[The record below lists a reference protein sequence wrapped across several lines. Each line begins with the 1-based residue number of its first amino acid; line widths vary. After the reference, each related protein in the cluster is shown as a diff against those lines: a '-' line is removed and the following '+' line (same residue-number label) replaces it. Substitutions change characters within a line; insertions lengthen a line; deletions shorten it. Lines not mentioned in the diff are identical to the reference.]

1 MAELLEFQK
10 PVVEKA
16 VAALTNGRVFI
27 VSTTTGS
34 GKSYMAAET
43 IRRLGK
49 KALIISPKVSIP
61 QWWDVA
67 KAMGVEEQIIDV
79 INPEKISTP
88 RGCVFYTRESGW
100 RLPKDSIVVM
110 DEWHRSAGG
119 DPIGKKDAPVTAQ
132 AFLLLHAYPSIR
144 LIAMTATLA
153 DTVRKFYAIGYWLGF
168 HPGTKSGYTA
178 WCRSHGC
185 AWRKFGWG
193 PRQKLL
199 FEFTKD
205 KTRAKTI
212 MRNLREEMGER
223 FVSMGPDDIPGF
235 PDEIR
240 EVCYVDLDKRDH
252 DEIVAA
258 YEAMPDSYKAV
269 AKEDEIRILRERQR
283 AELCKAGVIAE
294 MAEGLEAEGAS
305 VFVML
310 NFTEARTRVEEQ
322 LRRHKIPFAS
332 IYGGQKDDERQKGI
346 DAFQSNE
353 IHVIVGMAQAC
364 SVAVSLHDL
373 HHERPR
379 VSLISPGYNSAEF
392 LQGLGRI
399 RRVGGTLATQKIIIA
414 RDTVEERVGRTIE
427 RKVCTIDALNGTEL
441 TDDDLKRK

>member
-1 MAELLEFQK
+1 MALFDFQK
-10 PVVEKA
+10 PVADQMVR
-16 VAALTNGRVFI
+16 VLGNGRVFI
-27 VSTTTGS
+27 LASTTGS
-34 GKSYMAAET
+34 GKTYMALDT
-43 IRRLGK
+43 IRRLGVR
-49 KALIISPKVSIP
+49 ALVICPKVAIE
-61 QWWDVA
+61 QWRRAASD
-67 KAMGVEEQIIDV
+67 MGAADNLIDV
-79 INPEKISTP
+79 INPEQISKP
-88 RGCVFYTRESGW
+88 SGCVYYTRDGGW
-100 RLPKDSIVVM
+100 RLPPGTLICM

-119 DPIGKKDAPVTAQ
+119 DPIGKRDAPVTAQ
-132 AFLLLHAYPSIR
+132 AFVMLHAYPSFK
-144 LIAMTATLA
+144 LLAMTATLA

-168 HPGTKSGYTA
+168 HSGTKAGYTA
-178 WCRSHGC
+178 WCRNHGC

-212 MRNLREEMGER
+212 MRNLREEMGDR
-223 FVSMGPDDIPGF
+223 FVSMGPEDIPGF

-283 AELCKAGVIAE
+283 AEFCKAGAIAE
-294 MAEGLEAEGAS
+294 MAEGLEAEGVS

-310 NFTEARTRVEEQ
+310 NFTDARKRVEEQ
-322 LRRHKIPFAS
+322 LAKHKVPFAS
-332 IYGGQKDDERQKGI
+332 IYGGQREDERQKGI
-346 DAFQSNE
+346 DAFQANE

-373 HHERPR
+373 HHERMR

-399 RRVGGTLATQKIIIA
+399 RRVGGTLATQKIVIA

>member
-1 MAELLEFQK
+1 MALFDFQK
-10 PVVEKA
+10 PVVDQM
-16 VAALTNGRVFI
+16 VRVLGDGRVFI
-27 VSTTTGS
+27 LSSTTGS
-34 GKSYMAAET
+34 GKTYMALDT
-43 IRRLGK
+43 IRRLGVR
-49 KALIISPKVSIP
+49 ALVICPKVAIE
-61 QWWDVA
+61 QWRRAASD
-67 KAMGVEEQIIDV
+67 MGAADNLIDV
-79 INPEKISTP
+79 INPEQISKP
-88 RGCVFYTRESGW
+88 SGCVYYTRDGGW
-100 RLPKDSIVVM
+100 RLPPGTLVVM

-132 AFLLLHAYPSIR
+132 AFVMLHAYPSFK
-144 LIAMTATLA
+144 LLAMTATLA

-168 HPGTKSGYTA
+168 HTGTKAGYTS
-178 WCRSHGC
+178 WCRNHGC
-185 AWRKFGWG
+185 AWRTFGWG

-212 MRNLREEMGER
+212 MRNIREEMGER
-223 FVSMGPDDIPGF
+223 FVSMGPEEIPGF

-258 YEAMPDSYKAV
+258 YEAMPDSYKAI
-269 AKEDEIRILRERQR
+269 AKEDEVRILRERQR
-283 AELCKAGVIAE
+283 AEFCKAGVIAE
-294 MAEGLEAEGAS
+294 MAEGLEAEGVS

-310 NFTEARTRVEEQ
+310 NFTDARKRVEEQ
-322 LRRHKIPFAS
+322 LAKHKVPFAS
-332 IYGGQKDDERQKGI
+332 IYGGQREDERQKGI
-346 DAFQSNE
+346 DAFQANE
-353 IHVIVGMAQAC
+353 VHVIIGMAQAC

-373 HHERPR
+373 HHERMR

-414 RDTVEERVGRTIE
+414 RDTVEEKVGRTIE
-427 RKVCTIDALNGTEL
+427 RKVCTIDALNGTEI

>member
-1 MAELLEFQK
+1 MALFDFQK
-10 PVVEKA
+10 PVADQMVR
-16 VAALTNGRVFI
+16 VLGDGRVFI
-27 VSTTTGS
+27 LASTTGS
-34 GKSYMAAET
+34 GKTYMALDT
-43 IRRLGK
+43 IRRLGVR
-49 KALIISPKVSIP
+49 ALVICPKVAIE
-61 QWWDVA
+61 QWRRAASD
-67 KAMGVEEQIIDV
+67 MGAADNLIDV
-79 INPEKISTP
+79 INPEQISKP
-88 RGCVFYTRESGW
+88 SGCVYYTRDGGW
-100 RLPKDSIVVM
+100 RLPPGTLICM

-119 DPIGKKDAPVTAQ
+119 DPIGKRDAPVTAQ
-132 AFLLLHAYPSIR
+132 AFVMLHAYPSFK
-144 LIAMTATLA
+144 LLAMTATLA

-168 HPGTKSGYTA
+168 HSGTKAGYTA
-178 WCRSHGC
+178 WCRNHGC

-212 MRNLREEMGER
+212 MRNIRKEMGER
-223 FVSMGPDDIPGF
+223 FVSMGPEDIPGF

-283 AELCKAGVIAE
+283 AEFCKAGVIAE
-294 MAEGLEAEGAS
+294 MAEGLEAEGVS

-310 NFTEARTRVEEQ
+310 NFTEARRRVEEQ
-322 LRRHKIPFAS
+322 LAKHRVPFAS
-332 IYGGQKDDERQKGI
+332 IYGGQREDERQKGI
-346 DAFQSNE
+346 DAFQANE
-353 IHVIVGMAQAC
+353 VHVIIGMAQAC

-373 HHERPR
+373 HHERMR

-414 RDTVEERVGRTIE
+414 RDTVEEKVGRTIE
-427 RKVCTIDALNGTEL
+427 RKVCTIDALNGTEI
-441 TDDDLKRK
+441 TDDDLRRK

>member
-1 MAELLEFQK
+1 MALFDFQK
-10 PVVEKA
+10 PVADQMVR
-16 VAALTNGRVFI
+16 VLGDGRVFI
-27 VSTTTGS
+27 LASTTGS
-34 GKSYMAAET
+34 GKTYMALDT
-43 IRRLGK
+43 IRRLGVR
-49 KALIISPKVSIP
+49 ALVICPKVAIE
-61 QWWDVA
+61 QWRRAASD
-67 KAMGVEEQIIDV
+67 MGAADNLIDV
-79 INPEKISTP
+79 INPEQISKP
-88 RGCVFYTRESGW
+88 SGCVYYTRDGGW
-100 RLPKDSIVVM
+100 RLPPGTLICM

-119 DPIGKKDAPVTAQ
+119 DPIGKRDAPVTAQ
-132 AFLLLHAYPSIR
+132 AFVMLHAYPSFK
-144 LIAMTATLA
+144 LLAMTATLA

-168 HPGTKSGYTA
+168 HSGTKAGYTA
-178 WCRSHGC
+178 WCRNHGC

-223 FVSMGPDDIPGF
+223 FVSMGPEDIPGF

-283 AELCKAGVIAE
+283 AEFCKAGVIAE
-294 MAEGLEAEGAS
+294 MAEGLEEEGVS

-310 NFTEARTRVEEQ
+310 NFTEARKRVEEQ
-322 LRRHKIPFAS
+322 LRKHKVPFAS
-332 IYGGQKDDERQKGI
+332 IYGGQDEGERQKGI
-346 DAFQSNE
+346 DAFQANE

-373 HHERPR
+373 HHERMR

-414 RDTVEERVGRTIE
+414 RDTVEEKVGRTIE
-427 RKVCTIDALNGTEL
+427 RKVCTIDALNGTEI
-441 TDDDLKRK
+441 TDDDLRRK

>member
-1 MAELLEFQK
+1 MALFDFQK
-10 PVVEKA
+10 PVADQMVRVLQNE
-16 VAALTNGRVFI
+16 RVFI
-27 VSTTTGS
+27 LASTTGS
-34 GKSYMAAET
+34 GKTFMALDT

-49 KALIISPKVSIP
+49 KALVICPKVAIG
-61 QWWDVA
+61 QWRRAASSMEAADFL
-67 KAMGVEEQIIDV
+67 IDV
-79 INPEKISTP
+79 INPEQISKP
-88 RGCVFYTRESGW
+88 SGCVFYTRENGW
-100 RLPKDSIVVM
+100 RLPKDSIVIM

-132 AFLLLHAYPSIR
+132 AFLFLHAYPSIR

-178 WCRSHGC
+178 WCRNHGC
-185 AWRKFGWG
+185 VWKKFGWG
-193 PRQKLL
+193 PRQKLM

-205 KTRAKTI
+205 KTRARTI
-212 MRNLREEMGER
+212 MQNIRKEMGER
-223 FVSMGPDDIPGF
+223 FVSMGPEDIPGF

-283 AELCKAGVIAE
+283 AEFCKAGVIAE

-305 VFVML
+305 VFIML

-322 LRRHKIPFAS
+322 LRKHKVPFAS
-332 IYGGQKDDERQKGI
+332 IYGGQNDDERQKGI
-346 DAFQSNE
+346 DAFQANE

-399 RRVGGTLATQKIIIA
+399 RRVGGTLATQRIVIA

>member
-1 MAELLEFQK
+1 MALFDFQK
-10 PVVEKA
+10 PVADQMVRVLQNE
-16 VAALTNGRVFI
+16 RVFI
-27 VSTTTGS
+27 LASTTGS
-34 GKSYMAAET
+34 GKTFMALDT
-43 IRRLGK
+43 IRRLGVR
-49 KALIISPKVSIP
+49 ALVICPKVAIE
-61 QWWDVA
+61 QWRRAASD
-67 KAMGVEEQIIDV
+67 MGAADNLIDV
-79 INPEKISTP
+79 INPEQISKP
-88 RGCVFYTRESGW
+88 SGCVYYTRDGGW
-100 RLPKDSIVVM
+100 RLPPGTLICM

-119 DPIGKKDAPVTAQ
+119 DPIGKRDAPVTAQ
-132 AFLLLHAYPSIR
+132 AFVMLHAYPSFK
-144 LIAMTATLA
+144 LLAMTATLA

-168 HPGTKSGYTA
+168 HPGTKAGYTA
-178 WCRSHGC
+178 WCRNHGC

-223 FVSMGPDDIPGF
+223 FVSMGPEDIPGF

-258 YEAMPDSYKAV
+258 YEAMPESFKQV
-269 AKEDEIRILRERQR
+269 AKADEIRILRERQR
-283 AELCKAGVIAE
+283 AEFCKAGVIAE
-294 MAEGLEAEGAS
+294 MAEGLEAEGVS

-310 NFTEARTRVEEQ
+310 NFTEARRRVEEQ
-322 LRRHKIPFAS
+322 LRKHKVQFAS
-332 IYGGQKDDERQKGI
+332 IYGGQDEGERQRGI
-346 DAFQSNE
+346 DAFQANE
-353 IHVIVGMAQAC
+353 VHVIVGMAQAC

-414 RDTVEERVGRTIE
+414 RDTVEEKVGRTIE
-427 RKVCTIDALNGTEL
+427 RKVCTIDALNGTEI
-441 TDDDLKRK
+441 TDDDLRRK

>member
-1 MAELLEFQK
+1 MALFDFQK
-10 PVVEKA
+10 PVADQMVRVLQNE
-16 VAALTNGRVFI
+16 RVFI
-27 VSTTTGS
+27 LASTTGS
-34 GKSYMAAET
+34 GKTFMALDT
-43 IRRLGK
+43 IRRLGVR
-49 KALIISPKVSIP
+49 ALVICPKVAVE
-61 QWWDVA
+61 QWRRAASD
-67 KAMGVEEQIIDV
+67 MGAADNLIDV
-79 INPEKISTP
+79 INPEQISKP
-88 RGCVFYTRESGW
+88 SGCVYYTRDGGW
-100 RLPKDSIVVM
+100 RLPPGTLICM

-119 DPIGKKDAPVTAQ
+119 DPIGKRDAPVTAQ
-132 AFLLLHAYPSIR
+132 AFVMLHAYPSFK
-144 LIAMTATLA
+144 LLAMTAALA

-168 HPGTKSGYTA
+168 HSGTKAGYTA
-178 WCRSHGC
+178 WCRNHGC

-223 FVSMGPDDIPGF
+223 FVSMGPEDIPGF

-258 YEAMPDSYKAV
+258 YEAMPESFKQV

-283 AELCKAGVIAE
+283 AEFCKAGVIAE
-294 MAEGLEAEGAS
+294 MAEGLEAEGVS

-310 NFTEARTRVEEQ
+310 NFTEARRRVEEQ
-322 LRRHKIPFAS
+322 LRKHKVQFAS
-332 IYGGQKDDERQKGI
+332 IYGGQDEGERQKGI

-414 RDTVEERVGRTIE
+414 RDTVEEKVGRTIE
-427 RKVCTIDALNGTEL
+427 RKVCTIDALNGTEI
-441 TDDDLKRK
+441 TDDDLRRK

>member
-1 MAELLEFQK
+1 MALFDFQK
-10 PVVEKA
+10 PVADQMVR
-16 VAALTNGRVFI
+16 VLGNGRVFI
-27 VSTTTGS
+27 LASTTGS
-34 GKSYMAAET
+34 GKTYMALDT
-43 IRRLGK
+43 IRRLGVR
-49 KALIISPKVSIP
+49 ALVICPKVAIE
-61 QWWDVA
+61 QWRRAASD
-67 KAMGVEEQIIDV
+67 MGAADNLIDV
-79 INPEKISTP
+79 INPEQISKP
-88 RGCVFYTRESGW
+88 SGCVYYTRDGGW
-100 RLPKDSIVVM
+100 RLPPGTLICM

-119 DPIGKKDAPVTAQ
+119 DPIGKRDAPVTAQ
-132 AFLLLHAYPSIR
+132 AFVMLHAYPSFK
-144 LIAMTATLA
+144 LLAMTATLA

-168 HPGTKSGYTA
+168 HSGTKAGYTA
-178 WCRSHGC
+178 WCRNHGC

-212 MRNLREEMGER
+212 MRNLREEMGDR
-223 FVSMGPDDIPGF
+223 FVSMGPEDIPGF

-283 AELCKAGVIAE
+283 AEFCKAGAIAE
-294 MAEGLEAEGAS
+294 MAEGLEAEGVS

-310 NFTEARTRVEEQ
+310 NFTDARKRVEEQ
-322 LRRHKIPFAS
+322 LAKHKVPFAS
-332 IYGGQKDDERQKGI
+332 IYGGQREDERQKGI
-346 DAFQSNE
+346 DAFQANDV
-353 IHVIVGMAQAC
+353 HVIIGMAQAC

-399 RRVGGTLATQKIIIA
+399 RRVGGTLATQKIVIA

>member
-1 MAELLEFQK
+1 MALFDFQK
-10 PVVEKA
+10 PVADQMVRVLQNE
-16 VAALTNGRVFI
+16 RVFI
-27 VSTTTGS
+27 LASTTGS
-34 GKSYMAAET
+34 GKTFMALDT
-43 IRRLGK
+43 IRRLGVR
-49 KALIISPKVSIP
+49 ALVICPKVAIE
-61 QWWDVA
+61 QWRRAASD
-67 KAMGVEEQIIDV
+67 MGAADNLIDV
-79 INPEKISTP
+79 INPEQISKP
-88 RGCVFYTRESGW
+88 SGCVYYTRDGGW
-100 RLPKDSIVVM
+100 RLPPGTLICM

-119 DPIGKKDAPVTAQ
+119 DPIGKRDAPVTAQ
-132 AFLLLHAYPSIR
+132 AFVMLHAYPSFK
-144 LIAMTATLA
+144 LLAMTATLA

-168 HPGTKSGYTA
+168 HSGTKAGYTA
-178 WCRSHGC
+178 WCRNHGC

-223 FVSMGPDDIPGF
+223 FVSMGPEDIPGF

-258 YEAMPDSYKAV
+258 YEAMPESFKQV
-269 AKEDEIRILRERQR
+269 AKADEIRILRERQR
-283 AELCKAGVIAE
+283 AEFCKAGVIAE
-294 MAEGLEAEGAS
+294 MAEGLEAEGVS

-310 NFTEARTRVEEQ
+310 NFTEARRRVEEQ
-322 LRRHKIPFAS
+322 LRKHKVQFAS
-332 IYGGQKDDERQKGI
+332 IYGGQDEGERQKGI
-346 DAFQSNE
+346 DAFQANE
-353 IHVIVGMAQAC
+353 VHVIVGMAQAC

>member
-1 MAELLEFQK
+1 MALFDFQK
-10 PVVEKA
+10 PVADQMVRVLQNE
-16 VAALTNGRVFI
+16 RVFI
-27 VSTTTGS
+27 LASTTGS
-34 GKSYMAAET
+34 GKTFMALDT
-43 IRRLGK
+43 IRRLGIR
-49 KALIISPKVSIP
+49 ALVICPKVAIE
-61 QWWDVA
+61 QWRRAASD
-67 KAMGVEEQIIDV
+67 MGAADNLIDV
-79 INPEKISTP
+79 INPEQISKP
-88 RGCVFYTRESGW
+88 SGCVYYTRDGGW
-100 RLPKDSIVVM
+100 RLPPGTLICM

-119 DPIGKKDAPVTAQ
+119 DPIGKRDAPVTAQ
-132 AFLLLHAYPSIR
+132 AFVMLHAYPSFK
-144 LIAMTATLA
+144 LLAMTATLA

-168 HPGTKSGYTA
+168 HSGTKAGYTA
-178 WCRSHGC
+178 WCRNHGC

-223 FVSMGPDDIPGF
+223 FVSMGPEDIPGF

-283 AELCKAGVIAE
+283 AEFCKAGVIAE

-305 VFVML
+305 VFIML

-414 RDTVEERVGRTIE
+414 RDTVEEKVGRTIE
-427 RKVCTIDALNGTEL
+427 RKVCTIDALNGTEI
-441 TDDDLKRK
+441 TDDDLRRK

>member
-1 MAELLEFQK
+1 MALFDFQK
-10 PVVEKA
+10 PVADQMVRVLQNE
-16 VAALTNGRVFI
+16 RVFI
-27 VSTTTGS
+27 LASTTGS
-34 GKSYMAAET
+34 GKTFMALDT
-43 IRRLGK
+43 IRRLGVR
-49 KALIISPKVSIP
+49 ALVICPKVAIE
-61 QWWDVA
+61 QWRRAASD
-67 KAMGVEEQIIDV
+67 MGAADNLIDV
-79 INPEKISTP
+79 INPEQISKP
-88 RGCVFYTRESGW
+88 SGCVYYTRDGGW
-100 RLPKDSIVVM
+100 RLPPGTLICM

-119 DPIGKKDAPVTAQ
+119 DPIGKRDAPVTAQ
-132 AFLLLHAYPSIR
+132 AFVMLHAYPSFK
-144 LIAMTATLA
+144 LLAMTATLA

-168 HPGTKSGYTA
+168 HSGTKTGYTA
-178 WCRSHGC
+178 WCRNHGC

-223 FVSMGPDDIPGF
+223 FVSMGPEDIPGF

-283 AELCKAGVIAE
+283 AEFCKAGVIAE
-294 MAEGLEAEGAS
+294 MAEGLEAEGVS
-305 VFVML
+305 VFIML

>member
-1 MAELLEFQK
+1 MALFDFQK
-10 PVVEKA
+10 PVVDQM
-16 VAALTNGRVFI
+16 VRVLGDGRVFI
-27 VSTTTGS
+27 LSSTTGS
-34 GKSYMAAET
+34 GKTYMALDT
-43 IRRLGK
+43 IRRLGVR
-49 KALIISPKVSIP
+49 ALVICPKVAIE
-61 QWWDVA
+61 QWRRAASD
-67 KAMGVEEQIIDV
+67 MGAADNLIDV
-79 INPEKISTP
+79 INSEQISKP
-88 RGCVFYTRESGW
+88 SGCVYYTREGGW
-100 RLPKDSIVVM
+100 RLPPNSLVVM

-132 AFLLLHAYPSIR
+132 AFVMLHAYPSFK
-144 LIAMTATLA
+144 LLAMTATLA

-168 HPGTKSGYTA
+168 HTGTKAGYTA
-178 WCRSHGC
+178 WCRNHGC

-212 MRNLREEMGER
+212 MRNIREEMGER
-223 FVSMGPDDIPGF
+223 FVSMGPEDIPGF

-283 AELCKAGVIAE
+283 AEFCKAGAIAE

-305 VFVML
+305 VFIML
-310 NFTEARTRVEEQ
+310 NFTDARKRVEEQ
-322 LRRHKIPFAS
+322 LAKHKVPFAS
-332 IYGGQKDDERQKGI
+332 IYGGQREDERQKGI
-346 DAFQSNE
+346 DAFQANE
-353 IHVIVGMAQAC
+353 VHVIIGMAQAC

-373 HHERPR
+373 HHERMR

-414 RDTVEERVGRTIE
+414 RDTVEEKVGRTIE
-427 RKVCTIDALNGTEL
+427 RKVCTIDALNGTEI
-441 TDDDLKRK
+441 TDDDLRRK

>member
-1 MAELLEFQK
+1 MALFDFQK
-10 PVVEKA
+10 PVADQMVR
-16 VAALTNGRVFI
+16 VLGDGRVFI
-27 VSTTTGS
+27 LASTTGS
-34 GKSYMAAET
+34 GKTYMALDT
-43 IRRLGK
+43 IRRLGVR
-49 KALIISPKVSIP
+49 ALVICPKVAIE
-61 QWWDVA
+61 QWRRAASD
-67 KAMGVEEQIIDV
+67 MGAADNLIDV
-79 INPEKISTP
+79 INPEQISKP
-88 RGCVFYTRESGW
+88 SGCVYYTRDGGW
-100 RLPKDSIVVM
+100 RLPPGTLICM

-119 DPIGKKDAPVTAQ
+119 DPIGKRDAPVTAQ
-132 AFLLLHAYPSIR
+132 AFVMLHAYPSFK
-144 LIAMTATLA
+144 LLAMTATLA

-168 HPGTKSGYTA
+168 HSGTKAGYTA
-178 WCRSHGC
+178 WCRNHGC

-212 MRNLREEMGER
+212 MRNIREEMGER
-223 FVSMGPDDIPGF
+223 FVSMGPEDIPGF

-283 AELCKAGVIAE
+283 AEFCKAGVIAE
-294 MAEGLEAEGAS
+294 MAEGLEAEGVS

-310 NFTEARTRVEEQ
+310 NFTEARRRVEDQ
-322 LRRHKIPFAS
+322 LRKHKVPFAS
-332 IYGGQKDDERQKGI
+332 IYGGQDEGERQKGI
-346 DAFQSNE
+346 DAFQANE
-353 IHVIVGMAQAC
+353 VHVIVGMAQAC

-414 RDTVEERVGRTIE
+414 RDTVEEKVGRTIE
-427 RKVCTIDALNGTEL
+427 RKVCTIDALNGTEI

>member
-1 MAELLEFQK
+1 MALFDFQK
-10 PVVEKA
+10 PVADQMVR
-16 VAALTNGRVFI
+16 VLGDGRVFI
-27 VSTTTGS
+27 LASTTGS
-34 GKSYMAAET
+34 GKTYMALDT
-43 IRRLGK
+43 IRRLGVR
-49 KALIISPKVSIP
+49 ALVICPKVAIE
-61 QWWDVA
+61 QWRRAASDMDA
-67 KAMGVEEQIIDV
+67 ADNLIDV
-79 INPEKISTP
+79 INPEQISKP
-88 RGCVFYTRESGW
+88 SGCVYYTRDGGW
-100 RLPKDSIVVM
+100 RLPLGTLICM

-119 DPIGKKDAPVTAQ
+119 DPIGKRDAPVTAQ
-132 AFLLLHAYPSIR
+132 AFVMLHAYPSFK
-144 LIAMTATLA
+144 LLAMTATLA

-168 HPGTKSGYTA
+168 HSGTKAGYTA
-178 WCRSHGC
+178 WCRNHGC

-212 MRNLREEMGER
+212 MRNIRKEMGER
-223 FVSMGPDDIPGF
+223 FVSMGPEDIPGF

-252 DEIVAA
+252 DEIVSA

-283 AELCKAGVIAE
+283 AEFCKAGVIAE
-294 MAEGLEAEGAS
+294 MAEGLEAEGVS

-310 NFTEARTRVEEQ
+310 NFTEARRRVEEQ
-322 LRRHKIPFAS
+322 LRKHKVPFAN
-332 IYGGQKDDERQKGI
+332 IYGGQDEGERQKGI
-346 DAFQSNE
+346 DAFQANE
-353 IHVIVGMAQAC
+353 VHVIVGMAQAC

-373 HHERPR
+373 HHERTR

-414 RDTVEERVGRTIE
+414 RDTVEEKVGRTIE

>member
-1 MAELLEFQK
+1 MALFDFQK
-10 PVVEKA
+10 PVADQMVKVLQNE
-16 VAALTNGRVFI
+16 RVFI
-27 VSTTTGS
+27 LASTTGS
-34 GKSYMAAET
+34 GKTFMALDT
-43 IRRLGK
+43 IRRLGVR
-49 KALIISPKVSIP
+49 ALVICPKVAIE
-61 QWWDVA
+61 QWRRAASD
-67 KAMGVEEQIIDV
+67 MGAADNLIDV
-79 INPEKISTP
+79 INPEQISKP
-88 RGCVFYTRESGW
+88 SGCVYYTRDGGW
-100 RLPKDSIVVM
+100 RLPPGTLICM

-119 DPIGKKDAPVTAQ
+119 DPIGKRDAPVTAQ
-132 AFLLLHAYPSIR
+132 AFVMLHAYPSFK
-144 LIAMTATLA
+144 LLAMTATLA

-168 HPGTKSGYTA
+168 HSGTKAGYTA
-178 WCRSHGC
+178 WCRNHGC

-205 KTRAKTI
+205 KTRARTI
-212 MRNLREEMGER
+212 MQNIRKEMGER
-223 FVSMGPDDIPGF
+223 FVSMGPEDIPGF

-283 AELCKAGVIAE
+283 AEFCKAGVIAE
-294 MAEGLEAEGAS
+294 MAEGLEAEGVS

-414 RDTVEERVGRTIE
+414 RDTVEEKVGRTIE
-427 RKVCTIDALNGTEL
+427 RKVCTIDALNGTEI

>member
-1 MAELLEFQK
+1 MALFDFQK
-10 PVVEKA
+10 PVADQMVRVLQNE
-16 VAALTNGRVFI
+16 RVFI
-27 VSTTTGS
+27 LASTTGS
-34 GKSYMAAET
+34 GKTFMALDT
-43 IRRLGK
+43 IRRLGVR
-49 KALIISPKVSIP
+49 ALVICPKVAIE
-61 QWWDVA
+61 QWRRAASD
-67 KAMGVEEQIIDV
+67 MGAADNLIDV
-79 INPEKISTP
+79 INPEQISKP
-88 RGCVFYTRESGW
+88 SGCVYYTRDGGW
-100 RLPKDSIVVM
+100 RLPPGTLICM

-119 DPIGKKDAPVTAQ
+119 DPIGKRDAPVTAQ
-132 AFLLLHAYPSIR
+132 AFVMLHAYPSFK
-144 LIAMTATLA
+144 LLAMTATLA

-168 HPGTKSGYTA
+168 HPGTKAGYTA
-178 WCRSHGC
+178 WCRNHGC

-223 FVSMGPDDIPGF
+223 FVSMGPEDIPGF
-235 PDEIR
+235 PDEVR

-258 YEAMPDSYKAV
+258 YEAMPESFKQV
-269 AKEDEIRILRERQR
+269 AKADEIRILRERQR
-283 AELCKAGVIAE
+283 AEFCKAGVIAE
-294 MAEGLEAEGAS
+294 MAEGLEAEGVS

-310 NFTEARTRVEEQ
+310 NFTEARRRVEEQ
-322 LRRHKIPFAS
+322 LRRHKVPFAS
-332 IYGGQKDDERQKGI
+332 IYGGQDEGERQKGI
-346 DAFQSNE
+346 DAFQANE
-353 IHVIVGMAQAC
+353 VHVIVGMAQAC

-414 RDTVEERVGRTIE
+414 RDTVEEKVGRTIE
-427 RKVCTIDALNGTEL
+427 RKVCTIDALNGTEI
-441 TDDDLKRK
+441 TDDDLRRK

>member
-1 MAELLEFQK
+1 MALFDFQK
-10 PVVEKA
+10 PVADQMVRVLQNE
-16 VAALTNGRVFI
+16 RVFI
-27 VSTTTGS
+27 LASTTGS
-34 GKSYMAAET
+34 GKTFMALDT
-43 IRRLGK
+43 IRRLGVR
-49 KALIISPKVSIP
+49 ALVICPKVAIE
-61 QWWDVA
+61 QWRRAASD
-67 KAMGVEEQIIDV
+67 MGAADNLIDV
-79 INPEKISTP
+79 INPEQISKP
-88 RGCVFYTRESGW
+88 SGCVYYTRDGGW
-100 RLPKDSIVVM
+100 RLPPGTLICM

-119 DPIGKKDAPVTAQ
+119 DPIGKRDAPVTAQ
-132 AFLLLHAYPSIR
+132 AFVMLHAYPSFK
-144 LIAMTATLA
+144 LLAMTATLA

-168 HPGTKSGYTA
+168 HSGTKAGYTA
-178 WCRSHGC
+178 WCRNHGC

-223 FVSMGPDDIPGF
+223 FVSMGPEDIPGF

-258 YEAMPDSYKAV
+258 YEAMPESFKQV
-269 AKEDEIRILRERQR
+269 AKADEIRILRERQR
-283 AELCKAGVIAE
+283 AEFCKAGVIAE
-294 MAEGLEAEGAS
+294 MAEGLEAEGVS

-310 NFTEARTRVEEQ
+310 NFTEARRRVEEQ
-322 LRRHKIPFAS
+322 LRKHKVQFAS
-332 IYGGQKDDERQKGI
+332 IYGGQDEGERQKGI
-346 DAFQSNE
+346 DAFQANE

>member
-1 MAELLEFQK
+1 MALFDFQK
-10 PVVEKA
+10 PVADQMVRVLQNE
-16 VAALTNGRVFI
+16 RVFI
-27 VSTTTGS
+27 LASTTGS
-34 GKSYMAAET
+34 GKTFMALDT
-43 IRRLGK
+43 IRRLGVR
-49 KALIISPKVSIP
+49 ALVICPKVAIE
-61 QWWDVA
+61 QWRRAASD
-67 KAMGVEEQIIDV
+67 MGAADNLIDV
-79 INPEKISTP
+79 INPEQISKP
-88 RGCVFYTRESGW
+88 SGCVYYTRDGGW
-100 RLPKDSIVVM
+100 RLPPGTLICM

-119 DPIGKKDAPVTAQ
+119 DPIGKRDAPVTAQ
-132 AFLLLHAYPSIR
+132 AFVMLHAYPSFK
-144 LIAMTATLA
+144 LLAMTATLA

-168 HPGTKSGYTA
+168 HSGTKAGYTA
-178 WCRSHGC
+178 WCRNHGC

-223 FVSMGPDDIPGF
+223 FVSMGPEDIPGF

-258 YEAMPDSYKAV
+258 YEAMPESFKQV

-283 AELCKAGVIAE
+283 AEFCKAGVIAE
-294 MAEGLEAEGAS
+294 MAEGLEAEGVS

-310 NFTEARTRVEEQ
+310 NFTEARRRVEEQ
-322 LRRHKIPFAS
+322 LRKHKVQFAS
-332 IYGGQKDDERQKGI
+332 IYGGQDEGERQKGI

-414 RDTVEERVGRTIE
+414 RDTVEEKVGRTIE

>member
-1 MAELLEFQK
+1 MALFDFQK
-10 PVVEKA
+10 PVADQMVRVLQNE
-16 VAALTNGRVFI
+16 RVFI
-27 VSTTTGS
+27 LASTTGS
-34 GKSYMAAET
+34 GKTFMALDT
-43 IRRLGK
+43 IRRLGVR
-49 KALIISPKVSIP
+49 ALVICPKVAIE
-61 QWWDVA
+61 QWRRAASD
-67 KAMGVEEQIIDV
+67 MGAADNLIDV
-79 INPEKISTP
+79 INPEQISKP
-88 RGCVFYTRESGW
+88 SGCVYYTRDGGW
-100 RLPKDSIVVM
+100 RLPPGTLICM

-119 DPIGKKDAPVTAQ
+119 DPIGKRDAPVTAQ
-132 AFLLLHAYPSIR
+132 AFVMLHAYPSFK
-144 LIAMTATLA
+144 LLAMTATLA

-168 HPGTKSGYTA
+168 HPGTKAGYTA
-178 WCRSHGC
+178 WCRNHGC

-223 FVSMGPDDIPGF
+223 FVSMGPEDIPGF

-258 YEAMPDSYKAV
+258 YEAMPESFKQV
-269 AKEDEIRILRERQR
+269 AKADEIRILRERQR
-283 AELCKAGVIAE
+283 AEFCKAGVIAE
-294 MAEGLEAEGAS
+294 MAEGLEAEGVS

-310 NFTEARTRVEEQ
+310 NFTEARRRVEEQ
-322 LRRHKIPFAS
+322 LKKHKVPFAS

-414 RDTVEERVGRTIE
+414 RDTVEEKVGRTIE
-427 RKVCTIDALNGTEL
+427 RKVCTIDALNGTEI
-441 TDDDLKRK
+441 TDDDLRRK

>member
-1 MAELLEFQK
+1 MALFDFQK
-10 PVVEKA
+10 PVADQMVRVLQNE
-16 VAALTNGRVFI
+16 RVFI
-27 VSTTTGS
+27 LASTTGS
-34 GKSYMAAET
+34 GKTFMALDT
-43 IRRLGK
+43 IRRLGVR
-49 KALIISPKVSIP
+49 ALVICPKVAIE
-61 QWWDVA
+61 QWRRAASD
-67 KAMGVEEQIIDV
+67 MGAADNLIDV
-79 INPEKISTP
+79 INPEQISKP
-88 RGCVFYTRESGW
+88 SGCVYYTRDGGW
-100 RLPKDSIVVM
+100 RLPPGTLICM

-119 DPIGKKDAPVTAQ
+119 DPIGKRDAPVTAQ
-132 AFLLLHAYPSIR
+132 AFVILHAYPSIR

-168 HPGTKSGYTA
+168 HSGTKAGYTA
-178 WCRSHGC
+178 WCRNHGC

-223 FVSMGPDDIPGF
+223 FVSMGPEDIPGF

-283 AELCKAGVIAE
+283 AEFCKAGVIAE
-294 MAEGLEAEGAS
+294 MAEGLEAEGVS

>member
-1 MAELLEFQK
+1 MALFDFQK
-10 PVVEKA
+10 PVADQMVRVLQNE
-16 VAALTNGRVFI
+16 RVFI
-27 VSTTTGS
+27 LASTTGS
-34 GKSYMAAET
+34 GKTFMALDT
-43 IRRLGK
+43 IRRLGVR
-49 KALIISPKVSIP
+49 ALVICPKVAIE
-61 QWWDVA
+61 QWRRAASD
-67 KAMGVEEQIIDV
+67 MGAADNLIDV
-79 INPEKISTP
+79 INPEQISKP
-88 RGCVFYTRESGW
+88 SGCVYYTRDGGW
-100 RLPKDSIVVM
+100 RLPPGTLICM

-119 DPIGKKDAPVTAQ
+119 DPIGKRDAPVTAQ
-132 AFLLLHAYPSIR
+132 AFVMLHAYPSFK
-144 LIAMTATLA
+144 LLAMTATLA

-168 HPGTKSGYTA
+168 HSGTKAGYTA
-178 WCRSHGC
+178 WCRNHGC

-223 FVSMGPDDIPGF
+223 FVSMGPEDIPGF

-258 YEAMPDSYKAV
+258 YEAMPESFKQV
-269 AKEDEIRILRERQR
+269 AKADEIRILRERQR
-283 AELCKAGVIAE
+283 AEFCKAGVIAE
-294 MAEGLEAEGAS
+294 MAEGLEAEGVS

-310 NFTEARTRVEEQ
+310 NFTEARRRVEEQ
-322 LRRHKIPFAS
+322 LKKHKVPFAS

-379 VSLISPGYNSAEF
+379 VSLISPGYDSAEF

-414 RDTVEERVGRTIE
+414 RDTVEEKVGRTIE
-427 RKVCTIDALNGTEL
+427 RKVCTIDALNGTEI
-441 TDDDLKRK
+441 TDDDLRRK

>member
-1 MAELLEFQK
+1 M
-10 PVVEKA
+10 
-16 VAALTNGRVFI
+16 
-27 VSTTTGS
+27 
-34 GKSYMAAET
+34 
-43 IRRLGK
+43 
-49 KALIISPKVSIP
+49 
-61 QWWDVA
+61 
-67 KAMGVEEQIIDV
+67 
-79 INPEKISTP
+79 
-88 RGCVFYTRESGW
+88 
-100 RLPKDSIVVM
+100 
-110 DEWHRSAGG
+110 
-119 DPIGKKDAPVTAQ
+119 
-132 AFLLLHAYPSIR
+132 LHAYPSFK
-144 LIAMTATLA
+144 LLAMTATLA

-168 HPGTKSGYTA
+168 HTGTKAGYTS
-178 WCRSHGC
+178 WCRNHGC

-212 MRNLREEMGER
+212 MRNIREEMGER
-223 FVSMGPDDIPGF
+223 FVSMGPEDIPGF

-258 YEAMPDSYKAV
+258 YEAMPDSYKAI
-269 AKEDEIRILRERQR
+269 AKEDEVRILRERQR
-283 AELCKAGVIAE
+283 AEFCKAGVIAE
-294 MAEGLEAEGAS
+294 MAEGLEAEGVS

-310 NFTEARTRVEEQ
+310 NFTEARARVEEQ
-322 LRRHKIPFAS
+322 LRKRKVPFAS
-332 IYGGQKDDERQKGI
+332 IYGGQKDEERQKGI
-346 DAFQSNE
+346 DAFQANE

-414 RDTVEERVGRTIE
+414 RDTVEEKVGRTIE
-427 RKVCTIDALNGTEL
+427 RKVCTIDALNGTEI
-441 TDDDLKRK
+441 TDDDLRRK